1 MQFTQRTHT
10 CGALRAANTGET
22 VTLNGWVD
30 GRRDLGGMIFIDLR
44 DRYGLT
50 QVVFAPQHN
59 AEVHEQAHELR
70 SEYVLSVTGTVQA
83 RPEGMANDEMPTGG
97 IEVIVDAFEILNR
110 SEIPPFEIEDDV
122 DAYEDLRLKYRYLD
136 LRRPVLQKNLL
147 LRSKVYQVVHRY
159 FDEHDFVEIETPV
172 LMKSTPEGA
181 RDYLV
186 PSRIHAGRFY
196 ALPQSPQTYKQLL
209 MVSGFDRYMQIVK
222 CFRDEDLR
230 ADRQPEFTQ
239 IDLEM
244 SFVHAQ
250 DVYRLIEGL
259 IQRMLKETLDVDLE
273 LPIPVMDYYEALER
287 YGSDKPDLRFDME
300 LVTLSDVLRGAEFKV
315 FSGALE
321 KDGIVSGIN
330 VKGRAEEF
338 SRKKLDE
345 VTERAKALGMG
356 GLVWMKAADGG
367 LTSPIAKFL
376 SDEQLAGIRESM
388 AAEDGDLILIVAD
401 ARRKLA
407 LEALGTLR
415 VELAKELDLVD
426 RRAHRL
432 LWVVDFPLFQWDDE
446 TQRYYAEHHPFTGPK
461 PEDIPLLDSDPLRA
475 RADCYDLVWNGS
487 EVGSGSIR
495 IHDSA
500 LQAKIFSVLG
510 LSEKEIEEKF
520 GFLINAFRYGAPP
533 HGGIALGLDRI
544 ITLLAGITSIR
555 EVIAF
560 PKTNSALS
568 LMDGAPSHPSAEQL
582 KELHI
587 ELRK

>member
-70 SEYVLSVTGTVQA
+70 SEYVLSVTGTVQE
-83 RPEGMANDEMPTGG
+83 RPEGMGNEEMSTGE

-110 SEIPPFEIEDDV
+110 ADIPPFEIEDDV

-159 FDEHDFVEIETPV
+159 FDEHDFMEIETPV

-209 MVSGFDRYMQIVK
+209 MVAGFDRYVQIVK

-244 SFVHAQ
+244 SFVHAE

-259 IQRMLKETLDVDLE
+259 IARMLKETLDVDLE

-287 YGSDKPDLRFDME
+287 YGSDKPDLRFGME

-426 RRAHRL
+426 RTAHRL

-568 LMDGAPSHPSAEQL
+568 LMDGAPSHPSADQL